1 MENMMLDLFATEV
14 VKPMIV
20 VTEKIYMSALFHTYV
35 DQCFLPELKKK
46 WIYLYRV

>member
-1 MENMMLDLFATEV
+1 MLDLFATEV

-20 VTEKIYMSALFHTYV
+20 VMEKIYMGALFHTYI
-35 DQCFLPELKKK
+35 DQCFLPELKKR